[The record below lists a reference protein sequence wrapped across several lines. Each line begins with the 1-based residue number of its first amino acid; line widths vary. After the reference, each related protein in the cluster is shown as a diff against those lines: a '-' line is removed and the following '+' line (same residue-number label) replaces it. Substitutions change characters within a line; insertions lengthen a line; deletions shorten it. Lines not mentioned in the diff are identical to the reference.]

1 MRELRNETQ
10 NLRERACSD
19 SSSIGNAS
27 NQPPMAPVTTSSLAT
42 PPISRITFA
51 NNISSWPPAA
61 TVATEGNMSPTN
73 AQRLPLP
80 PSTPAALVQRETA
93 QVSTSAAMPSATEA
107 QWRAQSGLDGLSAS
121 GSYASSAPHFLLQ
134 QPQVSAHALPQASL
148 HATANAMNQ
157 PVFMSQQPHGYMRV
171 QPTPPA
177 PYNIESGVLHRTK
190 LYPLPEFDGNPED
203 WPLFYSS
210 FADTTRE
217 YNYSDR
223 QNLMRL
229 QKALKGDAKLAV
241 TSLLIFPENV
251 RNILEELRFNFGR
264 PELLIRAQ
272 LRKVQSFPNI
282 TEDRM
287 EQVLDLSNQVRNITA
302 FFKSARCEQ
311 HLVNPTLLEQ
321 LISKLPASKQFE
333 WSKHASTVTPFATVE
348 TFAEWV
354 GNLAKIIAI
363 MPKVADKATHSTSF
377 RAPRRSDQRPVIASR
392 FLHSSQGNINQQ
404 WMCIACNQPHS
415 LEDCPQFKT
424 RNIENRWALVKRQRL
439 CFACLQ
445 GGHNLQICQKKKRC
459 NIQECQRV
467 HHRLLHAPS
476 NTHTVTSATTN
487 NAEVV
492 LSCQEEDV
500 ANQLGLN
507 GQSSS
512 LTLQWYGENTAT
524 EKSRIVSLEV
534 QGNQGGAPFPFKNV
548 RTVKSLNLPSQSFQN
563 YRHFGNLPVASYNNV
578 KPTLLLGLDNSFL
591 GIATETVT
599 KGPSQLIAAKTKL
612 GWLAYG
618 PTDKMDSTS
627 PRVLMIRD
635 PPLSKNIC
643 NMVEEYFTLE
653 NLGVKAA
660 VTEGEDDMRAKAILK
675 STAIKIGDRYEI
687 GLLWKQDDIVFPP
700 SYDMAKRRLLSIE
713 NKMKRRTVFAESY
726 TKGMARYI
734 EKGYARELSAA
745 EVNNKEPS

>member
-1 MRELRNETQ
+1 
-10 NLRERACSD
+10 
-19 SSSIGNAS
+19 
-27 NQPPMAPVTTSSLAT
+27 
-42 PPISRITFA
+42 
-51 NNISSWPPAA
+51 
-61 TVATEGNMSPTN
+61 
-73 AQRLPLP
+73 
-80 PSTPAALVQRETA
+80 
-93 QVSTSAAMPSATEA
+93 
-107 QWRAQSGLDGLSAS
+107 
-121 GSYASSAPHFLLQ
+121 
-134 QPQVSAHALPQASL
+134 
-148 HATANAMNQ
+148 
-157 PVFMSQQPHGYMRV
+157 MSQQPHGYMRV

-177 PYNIESGVLHRTK
+177 PYNIESGVLHRAK

-217 YNYSDR
+217 FNYSDR

-229 QKALKGDAKLAV
+229 QKALKGDAKRAV

-251 RNILEELRFNFGR
+251 PNILEELRFNFGR

-311 HLVNPTLLEQ
+311 HLVNPTLLEH

-404 WMCIACNQPHS
+404 WMCIACNQSHS

-445 GGHNLQICQKKKRC
+445 GGHNLQSCQKKKRC

-467 HHRLLHAPS
+467 HHRLLHASS

-492 LSCQEEDV
+492 LSCQGECRSILFKVIPVTLFGPKGHMETHAMFDEDSSISLLEEDV

-534 QGNQGGAPFPFKNV
+534 QGNQGGAPFPLKNAP
-548 RTVKSLNLPSQSFQN
+548 TVKSLNLPSQSFQN

-599 KGPSQLIAAKTKL
+599 NGPSQLIAAKTKL

-635 PPLSKNIC
+635 PPLSKKIC

-660 VTEGEDDMRAKAILK
+660 VIEGEDDMRAKAILK

-700 SYDMAKRRLLSIE
+700 SYDMAKRR
-713 NKMKRRTVFAESY
+713 
-726 TKGMARYI
+726 
-734 EKGYARELSAA
+734 
-745 EVNNKEPS
+745 